1 MKKIFAYL
9 AVAAALTFAASCSRE
24 ATGPEFQGKDS
35 ISISLAYE
43 GLDTKATP
51 GTGLENKVTSVEYYF
66 YAEGS
71 TTPVYHKYVE
81 NPTLSTD
88 LKYTI
93 SLVVGEGE
101 LANKT
106 YNDFFP
112 NGADCQFFAVFN
124 YPAEIGAETLETVK
138 QKAVSNTFA
147 HNIPDAKGDP
157 HWFVTT
163 DEDTE
168 LDINP
173 RYEKYFVMTGS
184 TALSPNPAGISG
196 TVEMK
201 RIAAKIQF
209 VIKVAQ
215 SKEVTTPDGAT
226 QVWTPML
233 NDNNPRVY
241 LSNAVGN
248 SLIGSADPTDAQ
260 AGTGPI
266 FPEALNQ
273 FDYEPEI
280 LDFKG
285 GYTSTSSI
293 YYTFPLA
300 WEDGEDSEIFCKLII
315 PWKMEQKENGV
326 VTYTTQRELYYKVL
340 FPEKEI
346 IANNYFV
353 YTIKADFLGYEGE
366 EPTITLTADKAQV
379 FDWVTSGDINP
390 VISAAKYLSVERG
403 VETPDVIYT
412 TGTVIT
418 YAASDPV
425 TMVVKNIYQKNLS
438 TGNNEYLIQDGEI
451 QDDTLSDRNDKNA
464 SPRKESEVEWTEDY
478 VNGWIKLVDENHLFE
493 LYHQLNS
500 DLTSLNMDATPYT
513 YEIELHLGEPGSD
526 TYNSDTYTKLVTIV
540 QYPEVFV
547 VEDPNRSSS
556 DDYGYAFLNTYTGS
570 STVTT
575 RYGSGYNATDYYTY
589 LSGGPLYYQRP
600 YLYRANYIG
609 GIHGLTGDNQNPN
622 MYVLTISVSDNY
634 VIGDPRSTSVSNPSF
649 TYTAGGGNREYSYD
663 YGYYYERGR
672 TFNGT
677 WNSAPWT
684 EGGNH
689 PLTYYYPAS
698 GSNTSNM
705 IAPKI
710 RIASSYGVCTTGIS
724 EDNAIARC
732 AAYQEDGIP
741 AGRWRLPTLAEVQ
754 FIGTLSSLGRIPY
767 LFGNIAIDEETG
779 ELVDDNSYYWTA
791 NGLILINNLKKQAEP
806 VDSGDG
812 TESVRCVYDEWY
824 WGDAVTNDGIPKRPV
839 TASTFTWGDK
849 QR

>member
-1 MKKIFAYL
+1 MKKIFAYM
-9 AVAAALTFAASCSRE
+9 AIAAAVTFAASCSRE
-24 ATGPEFQGKDS
+24 TAGPEFQGKGS

-51 GTGLENKVTSVEYYF
+51 GTGLENEVTSVEYYF

-71 TTPVYHKYVE
+71 TAPVYHKYVE
-81 NPTLSTD
+81 NPTLTD

-124 YPAEIGAETLETVK
+124 YPEEIGEETLETVK

-147 HNIPDAKGDP
+147 HNIPDTEGDP
-157 HWFVTT
+157 HWYVT
-163 DEDTE
+163 EDDDVD
-168 LDINP
+168 LGYP
-173 RYEKYFVMTGS
+173 KYFVMTGS

-248 SLIGSADPTDAQ
+248 SLIGSADPTDTE
-260 AGTGPI
+260 AGTGPV
-266 FPEALNQ
+266 FPEALTQ

-280 LDFKG
+280 LDFNG

-300 WEDGEDSEIFCKLII
+300 WEDGEDSEIFCMLII

-353 YTIKADFLGYEGE
+353 YTINADFLGYEGE
-366 EPTITLTADKAQV
+366 EPTITIKADPAQV
-379 FDWVTSGDINP
+379 FPWVTSGDINP

-403 VETPDVIYT
+403 VETPEVIYT
-412 TGTVIT
+412 TGTTIS
-418 YAASDPV
+418 YAASDVV
-425 TMVVKNIYQKNLS
+425 TLVIRNIYQRNLS
-438 TGNNEYLIQDGEI
+438 TGNDEYLIQNGSI
-451 QDDTLSDRNDKNA
+451 VNATLTARNGRNA
-464 SPRKESEVEWTEDY
+464 NPIKQSEVNWTAGY
-478 VNGWIKLVDENHLFE
+478 VNGWLIPHPENNLFE
-493 LYHQLNS
+493 LSHLLNS
-500 DLTSLNMDATPYT
+500 DLTSKNMDATPYT
-513 YEIELHLGEPGSD
+513 YEIEVHLGTPTSD
-526 TYNSDTYTKLVTIV
+526 TYGDSKYTQVVTIV
-540 QYPEVFV
+540 QYPQVYV
-547 VEDPNRSSS
+547 IEDPNRALDTYGGAWINGRRDDEQGWRQADS
-556 DDYGYAFLNTYTGS
+556 D
-570 STVTT
+570 
-575 RYGSGYNATDYYTY
+575 Y
-589 LSGGPLYYQRP
+589 L
-600 YLYRANYIG
+600 G
-609 GIHGLTGDNQNPN
+609 GIHGLTGLNKNGN
-622 MYVLTISVSDNY
+622 MYVLTISVSSDY
-634 VIGDPRSTSVSNPSF
+634 TIGDPRAADANTLGKNNWAE
-649 TYTAGGGNREYSYD
+649 TY
-663 YGYYYERGR
+663 
-672 TFNGT
+672 
-677 WNSAPWT
+677 WT
-684 EGGNH
+684 EGANH
-689 PLTYYYPAS
+689 SLTYYYPARY
-698 GSNTSNM
+698 GNNANNSNM

-710 RIASSYGVCTTGIS
+710 RIASSYGVCEQGIS
-724 EDNAIARC
+724 LENARRRC
-732 AAYQEDGIP
+732 AGYQEDGIP
-741 AGRWRLPTLAEVQ
+741 AGRWRLPTMAEVK
-754 FIGTLSSLGRIPY
+754 FISKLSSLGRIPY
-767 LFGNIAIDEETG
+767 LFGRANNDGTPY
-779 ELVDDNSYYWTA
+779 NSNHYYWTA
-791 NGLILINNLKKQAEP
+791 NGLIHINN
-806 VDSGDG
+806 G
-812 TESVRCVYDEWY
+812 TETAEEYTGTTNNTSVRCVYDEWY
-824 WGDAVTNDGIPKRPV
+824 WGDAVTQDGTPNRPL
-839 TASTFTWGDK
+839 TQNRFTWGDK